1 MATSLKR
8 NRSRRRI
15 AAVTFL
21 SNISLDGSYRD
32 TRLSLLPRNGAII
45 KTTGLLA
52 ATDEPLVEESDG
64 PDDCF
69 SDTDHSK
76 EKIPNPK
83 KKFQKS
89 KHYNVDGHSLSSDSE
104 SVTPIKSHLE
114 EAAKSIKDGISER
127 KIIPTFRKRIP
138 HQGSLGSDTEK
149 HHYGS
154 SSESL
159 GPSISRCKTSPAP
172 PSIPEATK
180 EIKIIKAAKTHRF
193 KDERIVMVTSRYIPF
208 MVCSI
213 IPYKKSHRNEAKR
226 ESGRKRTTSGTRP
239 LSAAADGLDPFD
251 SLGIEKAPDGQ
262 EFSYGYL
269 LVPTKPVKE
278 FREKRLNTI
287 DDPTEPGHV
296 SFNVTKRPHHVF
308 ARTKVLTWQPDY
320 KWSFSYDQASIR
332 ANTHVV
338 AASPPPDAKDET
350 SLNSLVYHPN
360 LLDDPELI
368 AGKHRTLLT
377 FTSYMTSVID
387 YVRPSDLKKE
397 INDKFREKFPHIQL
411 TLSKLRSIKRE
422 MRKIAKTECNIDLVT
437 VAQAYVYFEKL
448 ILRGLI
454 NKQNRKLCAGASL
467 ILSAKLNDVK
477 GDGLKTLL
485 EKTENTFRL
494 NRKELVAAEFA
505 VLVALEFGL
514 HIPTWEI
521 FPHYQRL
528 LYES

>member
-15 AAVTFL
+15 AAITFL

-45 KTTGLLA
+45 KNSALLA
-52 ATDEPLVEESDG
+52 ATDEPLAEESDG

-69 SDTDHSK
+69 SDTDHSRD
-76 EKIPNPK
+76 KIVNPK
-83 KKFQKS
+83 KKLQKS
-89 KHYNVDGHSLSSDSE
+89 KPHNVDGHSLSSDSE
-104 SVTPIKSHLE
+104 SVITPIKTSLVE
-114 EAAKSIKDGISER
+114 SAKNKERISETA
-127 KIIPTFRKRIP
+127 KIRQSFPKRIH
-138 HQGSLGSDTEK
+138 HQGSVGSDSDR

-159 GPSISRCKTSPAP
+159 GPPVARCKTSPAP
-172 PSIPEATK
+172 PSIPESSSSK
-180 EIKIIKAAKTHRF
+180 EIKFLKTAKNYRF

-213 IPYKKSHRNEAKR
+213 IPYKKNIRSDAKR

-239 LSAAADGLDPFD
+239 LSSATDGLDPFD
-251 SLGIEKAPDGQ
+251 SLGIEKGPDGQ

-287 DDPTEPGHV
+287 DDPTETGHV
-296 SFNVTKRPHHVF
+296 TFNVAKRPHHVF
-308 ARTKVLTWQPDY
+308 AR
-320 KWSFSYDQASIR
+320 SFSYDQASIR
-332 ANTHVV
+332 ASSHVT
-338 AASPPPDAKDET
+338 AASPPPDAVDDT
-350 SLNSLVYHPN
+350 SLTSLIYHPN

-411 TLSKLRSIKRE
+411 TLSKLRSLKRE

-514 HIPTWEI
+514 HVPTWEI